1 MIKSKKTEVKQEE
14 VHSGR
19 SYYCAGRNCSIRETC
34 HRHTSS
40 VQVGRAEFDDYDIVM
55 LHEHP
60 SPCKFYINII
70 EIQPSS
76 SSVN

>member
-1 MIKSKKTEVKQEE
+1 MTKSKGTEVE

-19 SYYCAGRNCSIRETC
+19 SYYCAGRNCSARETC

-60 SPCKFYINII
+60 KPCKYFINIV
-70 EIQPSS
+70 EAQPSS
-76 SSVN
+76 ISAN